1 MTLWGLEEQGD
12 CSNSSSE
19 RKFFSENINSQ
30 FASILAGETVWKVRY
45 KAEKNQICLLFS
57 VE

>member
-12 CSNSSSE
+12 GSDLSSE
-19 RKFFSENINSQ
+19 VKIFSENINSQ

-45 KAEKNQICLLFS
+45 KAEKNQIRLLFS